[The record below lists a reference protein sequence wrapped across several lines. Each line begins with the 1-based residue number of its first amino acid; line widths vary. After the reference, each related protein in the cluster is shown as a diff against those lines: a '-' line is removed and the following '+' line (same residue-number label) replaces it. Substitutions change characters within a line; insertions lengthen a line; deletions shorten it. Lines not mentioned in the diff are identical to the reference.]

1 MKIAQAIK
9 ARMIAADPA
18 PRRPK
23 MSLAAHR
30 MFAPALGLW
39 GAACGALCVIV
50 LPSSLAY
57 AIGAKLLPFVPFAWA
72 KPALAVGVAIVM
84 AALCYACARMVASGG
99 RQRHAGDDL
108 QPINAA
114 QDLGSESL
122 DAPLGESFGDQ
133 AAPANVYDLEYDLAE
148 FAALPGRDAVWVAE
162 APGEPAAPPADE
174 LGGVLS
180 EASCA
185 DVSAAI
191 AKLRAVPPAELSLCE
206 MVERFAAA
214 LHEYQSI
221 QESEPAQQTRE
232 QSEALLGE
240 ALKALDIITRKG
252 NAQIEASQGAAMPP
266 PPETS
271 QARGAAA

>member
-9 ARMIAADPA
+9 AGMIAADPA
-18 PRRPK
+18 PRRAK
-23 MSLAAHR
+23 ISLTTHR

-50 LPSSLAY
+50 LPQSLAY

-72 KPALAVGVAIVM
+72 KPALAVGAAIAM
-84 AALCYACARMVASGG
+84 AALCYALARMVASGG

-122 DAPLGESFGDQ
+122 DAPLSENFGDQ
-133 AAPANVYDLEYDLAE
+133 AALADVYDLEYDLAE

-162 APGEPAAPPADE
+162 APGEPVAPPAADV
-174 LGGVLS
+174 GGAFS
-180 EASCA
+180 EASDA

-214 LHEYQSI
+214 LREYQSA

-232 QSEALLGE
+232 QRDAVLGE
-240 ALKALDIITRKG
+240 ALKALDIVTRKG
-252 NAQIEASQGAAMPP
+252 NAQIQASQGAAMPP
-266 PPETS
+266 PAEPS